1 MLKLGGIAHR
11 TEERIHTASR
21 VLNWVAI
28 VALILLAL
36 AVFVDVAART
46 INRPVPGNI
55 DVAELL
61 LILLAF
67 CAMAHTHLLRG
78 HVRVEIVYSRLS
90 TRIKG
95 ILDSITLFL
104 AAGVYGFVVWAM
116 ADRVWRIITSPGPGP
131 VTFRLEILIFP
142 FLIVIV
148 VGLLVLCLELLVNF
162 SHAVARA
169 SGR

>member
-11 TEERIHTASR
+11 TEARIHTASR
-21 VLNWVAI
+21 ALNGIAMAAV
-28 VALILLAL
+28 ILLAI
-36 AVFVDVAART
+36 AVFVDVFART
-46 INRPVPGNI
+46 INRPLTGNI

-61 LILLAF
+61 LILVAF
-67 CAMAHTHLLRG
+67 CALAHTHLLRG

-104 AAGVYGFVVWAM
+104 AVGVYGFVIWAM
-116 ADRVWRIITSPGPGP
+116 ASRVWRIITSPGQGP
-131 VTFRLEILIFP
+131 VTFGLEIPTFP

-169 SGR
+169 AGR